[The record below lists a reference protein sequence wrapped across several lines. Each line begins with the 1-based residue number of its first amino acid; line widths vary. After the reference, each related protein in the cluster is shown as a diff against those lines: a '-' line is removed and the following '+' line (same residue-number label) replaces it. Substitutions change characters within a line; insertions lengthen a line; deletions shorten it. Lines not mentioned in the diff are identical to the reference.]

1 MRPEPEDGQL
11 TAYDLNAQLF
21 YLTQE
26 KNMLSRI
33 FAVAVAAVMLAAP
46 ALAAKVEEKRVAA
59 DNADTPDKFDQVID
73 EVHQE
78 MGTGGRY
85 EFIKPDAKVQ
95 VDADL
100 TAMDAMIKKAG
111 SVSAMT
117 PTTKVE
123 LFNHQE
129 HLNGILTHNDGNR
142 LVCER
147 RPPMGTNI
155 PVTTCKPV
163 AEIEKMRRDSQ
174 KMMQDA
180 DKRGWGA
187 TNNH

>member
-1 MRPEPEDGQL
+1 MR
-11 TAYDLNAQLF
+11 
-21 YLTQE
+21 
-26 KNMLSRI
+26 KKI
-33 FAVAVAAVMLAAP
+33 FATGVASSLVFASLVSVSAF
-46 ALAAKVEEKRVAA
+46 AAKVEEKRVAA
-59 DNADTPDKFDQVID
+59 DNADTPAKFDQVIE

-85 EFIKPDAKVQ
+85 EFIKADAKAQ
-95 VDADL
+95 VEADL

-117 PTTKVE
+117 QATKVE

-142 LVCER
+142 LVCEH

-163 AEIEKMRRDSQ
+163 AEIEKQRRDAQ

-187 TNNH
+187 SSNH